1 MDTSPSSKFLSLA
14 FLLLLTGGPAKFT
27 SLAYADPTA
36 PAGVLTLDTA
46 IAEAMK
52 DSPDLQSQEAAVGQ
66 SKWREFQA
74 LGSGFLPKVSV
85 GFNHYLTEE
94 YQNTAIN
101 FGGQFLN
108 FPGAFSTNILTAQAT
123 VPIFDGLANVYNLQ
137 SATLAKTASEKEY
150 DRAKFQLTQEVKLAF
165 YQALAAAQL
174 QAVAAENV
182 RTLEDHLKEV
192 EAQRKGCAATKY
204 DTLRVSVQ
212 LSEGRADQIDAD
224 DNAILTRKKLTVV
237 LGHDADDR
245 ELQGELLV
253 PDVNRAKDLELK
265 GVPEER
271 TDIEALDLRA
281 RAADKARVA
290 QNSWFVPSV
299 ALVGQ
304 YNYYEVMNESTIDG
318 SVNGSGNYKNAYSLA
333 VALTW
338 NIFDGGV
345 ALAQARQASYQQ
357 IQADKKN
364 EQARIQVP
372 YDFIYWKKR
381 FLSNTDHYQARKF
394 DVERS
399 EESVRL
405 AKEEERAGTRTS
417 TETLDAE
424 LDLFRSR
431 AGVVNAQVNALEAQI
446 RLESALGRTL

>member
-1 MDTSPSSKFLSLA
+1 MHTSPFCRFLNLA
-14 FLLLLTGGPAKFT
+14 FLLLVAEG
-27 SLAYADPTA
+27 LAGFASFAHADSS
-36 PAGVLTLDTA
+36 GVLNLDTA

-52 DSPDLQSQEAAVGQ
+52 DSPELQGQEAAVGQ

-74 LGSGFLPKVSV
+74 MGGGFLPRVSL
-85 GFNHYLTEE
+85 GFNHYLAEQ

-101 FGGQFLN
+101 FGGTLLN
-108 FPGAFSTNILTAQAT
+108 FPGAYSTNIFTAQAT
-123 VPIFDGLANVYNLQ
+123 VPIFDGLANIYNLE
-137 SATLAKTASEKEY
+137 SATLSKTASEKEY
-150 DRAKFQLTQEVKLAF
+150 DRAKFQLMQEVKLAF
-165 YQALAAAQL
+165 FQALAAAQL
-174 QAVAAENV
+174 QDVAKANV
-182 RTLEDHLKEV
+182 KTLEDHLKEV
-192 EAQRKGCAATKY
+192 EVQRNGGAATKY

-212 LSEGRADQIDAD
+212 LSEGHADQIDAD
-224 DNAILTRKKLTVV
+224 DNAVLARKKLNV
-237 LGHDADDR
+237 LLGKDADDR
-245 ELQGELLV
+245 VLQGDLPV
-253 PDVNRAKDLELK
+253 PDVGRAQNLELK

-281 RAADKARVA
+281 RAADKARIA
-290 QNSWFVPSV
+290 QNAWFIPSV

-304 YNYYEVMNESTIDG
+304 YNYYELMNESTVDG
-318 SVNGSGNYKNAYSLA
+318 TVNGSGTYKNAYSVAL
-333 VALTW
+333 ALTW

-357 IQADKKN
+357 IQADRKN

-372 YDFIYWKKR
+372 YDFSYWKKR
-381 FLSNTDHYQARKF
+381 YLSNTDHYQARKF